1 MNKST
6 TAKIMDDFA
15 NYVMGNYIRYPIVM
29 ERGKGSY
36 VWDTEGNRY
45 LDFFSGWATTGLG
58 HAHPNVV
65 KAISSQAEKL
75 IHVPNIYYT
84 EQQGKLARLIIENSF
99 SGKVFFCNSGAEAN
113 EAALKLARK
122 YGAENGGKHEII
134 TFKNSFHGRTIGAVT
149 ATGQPKY
156 HKGFAPLP
164 EGFIYVDFDNNI
176 DTVLAAVTDK
186 TAAIMLE
193 LIQGEGGVN
202 PADKKFIKELKSLC
216 EEKDILLIVDEV
228 QTGIGRTGEMFAF
241 LHYDIKPDVMTLAK
255 GLGNGTAVGAMV
267 CRDKFSS
274 VLSPGTHASTFG
286 GNPLACSA
294 AVSVFETIE
303 KDNILD
309 NVREQ
314 GNYLVSKL
322 KELQDDY
329 PDIIKDIRGKGLMI
343 GVELNVEDGS
353 FVVGECLKKKM
364 LTNCTH
370 GNIIRLMP
378 MLNIEQDEIDEAV
391 AILTEVIKESKGK

>member
-1 MNKST
+1 MNKETSKT
-6 TAKIMDDFA
+6 IMDDFA
-15 NYVMGNYIRYPIVM
+15 NYVMANYIRYPIVM

-36 VWDTEGNRY
+36 VWDADGNRY

-65 KAISSQAEKL
+65 KAISMQAEKL
-75 IHVPNIYYT
+75 IHIPNIYYT
-84 EQQGKLARLIIENSF
+84 EPQGKLARLIIENSF

-122 YGAENGGKHEII
+122 YGSENGGKHEII

-156 HKGFAPLP
+156 HKGFSPLP
-164 EGFIYVDFDNNI
+164 GGFVYVDFDNKI
-176 DTVLAAVTDK
+176 ETVKEAVNDK
-186 TAAIMLE
+186 TAAVMLE

-202 PADKKFIKELKSLC
+202 EADKTFIKELKDLC
-216 EEKDILLIVDEV
+216 DEKDILLIVDEV

-267 CRDKFSS
+267 CRDKFAN

-294 AVSVFETIE
+294 AVSVFETIASE
-303 KDNILD
+303 KILE
-309 NVREQ
+309 NVCLKEK
-314 GNYLVSKL
+314 YLLEKL
-322 KELQDDY
+322 KELKNKFTDL
-329 PDIIKDIRGKGLMI
+329 IKDIRGKGLMI
-343 GVELNVEDGS
+343 GVELNIDDAS
-353 FVVGECLKKKM
+353 FVVSECLKKNM

-370 GNIIRLMP
+370 GNVIRLMP
-378 MLNIEQDEIDEAV
+378 MLNIDKDEIDQ
-391 AILTEVIKESKGK
+391 AISILEEVFSEIKSK

>member
-1 MNKST
+1 
-6 TAKIMDDFA
+6 MDDFA
-15 NYVMGNYIRYPIVM
+15 NYVMANYIRYPIVM

-84 EQQGKLARLIIENSF
+84 EPQGVLARLIIENSF

-122 YGAENGGKHEII
+122 YGSENGGKHEII

-156 HKGFAPLP
+156 HKGFTPLP
-164 EGFIYVDFDNNI
+164 GGFVYVDFDNNI
-176 DTVLAAVTDK
+176 DTVKAAVTDK

-216 EEKDILLIVDEV
+216 EENDILLIVDEV

-267 CRDKFSS
+267 CRDKYSN

-314 GNYLVSKL
+314 GSYLVSKL
-322 KELQDDY
+322 KELQDVY
-329 PDIIKDIRGKGLMI
+329 PDMIKDIRGEGLMI
-343 GVELNVEDGS
+343 GMELDLEDAS
-353 FVVGECLKKKM
+353 FVVGECLKRKM

-370 GNIIRLMP
+370 GNVIRLMP

-391 AILTEVIKESKGK
+391 AILNEVIKESKKK